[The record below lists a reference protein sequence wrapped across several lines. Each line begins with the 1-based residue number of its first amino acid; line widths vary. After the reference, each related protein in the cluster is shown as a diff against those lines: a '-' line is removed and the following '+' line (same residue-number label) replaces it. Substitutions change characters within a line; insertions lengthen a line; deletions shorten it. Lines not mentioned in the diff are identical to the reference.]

1 MNTDRPAT
9 AEPLL
14 YTRRQVAAMLGLCE
28 KSVWAL
34 TRSGRLPAVRIG
46 RAVRYSRD
54 DILTFIEAAKDKKE
68 SAHER

>member
-1 MNTDRPAT
+1 MLADALTPA

-28 KSVWAL
+28 KSVWQL
-34 TRSGRLPAVRIG
+34 SRDGKLPVVRVTD

-54 DILTFIEAAKDKKE
+54 DILTFIEAAKGKG
-68 SAHER
+68 ERP

>member
-1 MNTDRPAT
+1 MTPV

-28 KSVWAL
+28 KSVWQL
-34 TRSGRLPAVRIG
+34 SRDGKLPIVRIL

-54 DILTFIEAAKDKKE
+54 DVLALIEKA
-68 SAHER
+68 RRPGGGT

>member
-1 MNTDRPAT
+1 MIALTPV

-28 KSVWAL
+28 KSVWQL
-34 TRSGRLPAVRIG
+34 SRDGKLPIVRIL

-54 DILTFIEAAKDKKE
+54 DVLALIEKA
-68 SAHER
+68 RRQGGGT